1 MARLPDH
8 SQRAIEKSR
17 RMQRISTLVATCA
30 LVVLGLAGTAAAS
43 HPRYVIR
50 STKQI
55 SPKVLKQLR
64 GKSGSKGVAGP
75 QGPAGTGANRGAGA
89 QGFPGIPGITGGPGP
104 TGAPG
109 PQGLQGLGRKYRRA

>member
-30 LVVLGLAGTAAAS
+30 LVVLGLAGTAAAAS
-43 HPRYVIR
+43 HPRYIIR
-50 STKQI
+50 STHQI

-75 QGPAGTGANRGAGA
+75 LGTAGTNGNGGNGAA
-89 QGFPGIPGITGGPGP
+89 GP
-104 TGAPG
+104 TGLPRITG
-109 PQGLQGLGRKYRRA
+109 IHGG

>member
-30 LVVLGLAGTAAAS
+30 LVVLGLAGTAAAAS
-43 HPRYVIR
+43 HPRYIIR
-50 STKQI
+50 STHQI

-75 QGPAGTGANRGAGA
+75 HGPAGTHSTRANAAPGP
-89 QGFPGIPGITGGPGP
+89 QGLPGIPGITRG
-104 TGAPG
+104 TRS
-109 PQGLQGLGRKYRRA
+109 LR